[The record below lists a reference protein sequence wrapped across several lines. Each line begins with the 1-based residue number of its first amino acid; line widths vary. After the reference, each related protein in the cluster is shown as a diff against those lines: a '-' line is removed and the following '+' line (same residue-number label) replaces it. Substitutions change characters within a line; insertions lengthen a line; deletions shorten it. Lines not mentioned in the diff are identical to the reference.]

1 MANWFVYDAQG
12 NKRGPIT
19 SAQLKA
25 LVESGKINRE
35 TALETDS
42 GHKGKAGQIKGLF
55 PPAEPS
61 PFEMET
67 TPAAPSPVV
76 SSGAFCTNCGN
87 PISPQAVACMKCGA
101 DPRANKNFCRTC
113 GAQLNPNQVVCVKC
127 GSSVEVK
134 KKSSSSGNGL
144 GGGEK
149 SKILAAIF
157 AFLLGGFGI
166 HKFYLGDQKW
176 GIIYIVLT
184 ITGFLLLVPLIVVG
198 IMSLVDGIKLLMM
211 SEEEF
216 QAKYCSE

>member
-1 MANWFVYDAQG
+1 MPNWFVYDAKG
-12 NKRGPIT
+12 GKHGPIS

-25 LVESGKINRE
+25 LANSGKINRE

-61 PFEMET
+61 PFEIEATPET
-67 TPAAPSPVV
+67 PSPVV
-76 SSGAFCTNCGN
+76 NAGAFCTNCGN

-101 DPRANKNFCRTC
+101 DPRANKNFCRAC

-157 AFLLGGFGI
+157 AFFLGGLGI

-176 GIIYIVLT
+176 GIIYIVLL
-184 ITGFLLLVPLIVVG
+184 ITGCFLIIPAIVVG
-198 IMSLVDGIKLLMM
+198 IMALVDGIKLLLM
-211 SEEEF
+211 SEEDF